1 MIRRLDITI
10 LKGIL
15 ENRSSTSWACFI
27 VEVKKNMLN
36 FGTYSTFDYIKV
48 ITYIIFS
55 LTCTGSKRFSQD
67 GYLMSFTASF
77 AASKKS
83 CLIES

>member
-27 VEVKKNMLN
+27 VEVEKNMLN
-36 FGTYSTFDYIKV
+36 FATYSIFDYSKV
-48 ITYIIFS
+48 ITYTKFFS
-55 LTCTGSKRFSQD
+55 LTCTGSQRFSQD
-67 GYLMSFTASF
+67 GYFMSFTASL
-77 AASKKS
+77 AA
-83 CLIES
+83 